1 MALWNRESWSA
12 VAFLMAGSCKLESV
26 GVVAGT
32 TPGPM
37 PAIAGE
43 QKMRKVSANAGS
55 SYDETAV
62 VQT

>member
-1 MALWNRESWSA
+1 
-12 VAFLMAGSCKLESV
+12 VASLMAGSCKLGSV

-43 QKMRKVSANAGS
+43 QKMMKASANAGS
-55 SYDETAV
+55 SYDEAAV